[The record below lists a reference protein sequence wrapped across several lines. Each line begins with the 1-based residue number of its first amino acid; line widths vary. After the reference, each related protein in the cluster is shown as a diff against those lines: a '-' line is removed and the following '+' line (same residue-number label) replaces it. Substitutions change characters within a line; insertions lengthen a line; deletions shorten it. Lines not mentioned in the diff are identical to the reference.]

1 MKKIWQAIAVL
12 GLGLAL
18 PAAAQYQGQMMMQGG
33 YPQQQYMQQQYPMQQ
48 QYMMPQQQQM
58 MAPQAG
64 QYPQQ
69 YQQQQPQQQLGEQ
82 RPPVIMA
89 NDNVKVTCPGSDY
102 RYNSTSIK
110 GSASSSSSKDN
121 DH

>member
-1 MKKIWQAIAVL
+1 MKKLWQVIAAL
-12 GLGLAL
+12 GMSAAF
-18 PAAAQYQGQMMMQGG
+18 PAAAQYQQVM
-33 YPQQQYMQQQYPMQQ
+33 MQQQYPMSQQ
-48 QYMMPQQQQM
+48 QMM

-69 YQQQQPQQQLGEQ
+69 YQQQQLGEQ
-82 RPPVIMA
+82 RPPIIMA

-102 RYNSTSIK
+102 RYNSTRIQ
-110 GSASSSSSKDN
+110 GNVSSSSSKDN